1 MSNRTS
7 TAAEDDRPI
16 GGEID
21 LRALGRG
28 LWRRRFWILGPAL
41 VVAVLAFLFVEL
53 TSPYYRATALVLIEN
68 RDQLAPGG
76 GGQAPQLPD
85 EQAVA
90 TQVQLIQSRD
100 LVRQVAAKLD
110 LGRDNEFSVGSGS
123 FLQKLVGLV
132 GLGDVDGDQPVREQ
146 VVDKVARNLS
156 VYPVSGARVI
166 GIEFVST
173 NPDRAANVANGFVE
187 AYFDIQRGAKR
198 DQNRQAVQ
206 YLSEEIERMRDRVS
220 EAEGKV
226 EAFRAKAGL
235 LVGSGGATV
244 TAQQLGEINTQLGA
258 ARTLQGE
265 ARAKADLIRDLMRQG
280 RPAEALDIAN
290 SDVVRALVQQRS
302 QLAAQIASEARTLL
316 SQHPRMRELT
326 AQLSGLD
333 VSIRTEAEKLARAFE
348 NDAKS
353 ASARVAALEGR
364 LEDQKSVAATAN
376 DQDVQLRALDRE
388 ARTQRDLLEQML
400 TRYRETSAREN
411 PDALLADARII
422 TKAAAPSEAYF
433 PKKIPTI
440 VLATLGAFVLALFAA
455 ATAEVFSAAGRRPE
469 DEDTAPPPP
478 AVGETPV
485 FGRLQGAA
493 YQTPPETAPAAAAP
507 PPGATPS
514 RAESIEVA
522 DAALVSALARQLAA
536 MPTSGGALRILATG
550 ARPDVSVD
558 DVATNLARIM
568 SESGR
573 RVVAIDAGGGAP
585 RLGDEAAGPGL
596 AELLEGSATFA
607 QAIHRDRGS
616 RVHIVPRGGAA
627 YASLDAAAQGR
638 LGVVLEAL
646 ALTYDFV
653 LLSAPG
659 GVGAA
664 DAFTPHCEAAI
675 LVSNTGAGD
684 VATVDAHD
692 RLKATGIED
701 VVVLLKRD
709 MGPDDGSR
717 LAA

>member
-7 TAAEDDRPI
+7 TTAEDDRPL

-28 LWRRRFWILGPAL
+28 LWRRRLWIVGPAL
-41 VVAVLAFLFVEL
+41 VVAVLAFLFVEI

-110 LGRDNEFSVGSGS
+110 LGREKEFSAGDGS
-123 FLQKLVGLV
+123 FLQRLVGLV
-132 GLGDVDGDQPVREQ
+132 GLGDADGDQPVREQ

-166 GIEFVST
+166 GVEFVST
-173 NPDRAANVANGFVE
+173 NPDRAASIANGFVD

-206 YLSEEIERMRDRVS
+206 YLSEEIERMRYRVS

-235 LVGSGGATV
+235 LVGSGGTTV
-244 TAQQLGEINTQLGA
+244 TAQQLGEINTQLGS
-258 ARTLQGE
+258 ARTQQGE
-265 ARAKADLIRDLMRQG
+265 ARAKADLIRDLLRQG

-290 SDVVRALVQQRS
+290 SDVVRSLVQQRS
-302 QLAAQIASEARTLL
+302 QLAAQIASEGRTLL

-326 AQLSGLD
+326 AQLAGLD

-348 NDAKS
+348 NEAKS
-353 ASARVAALEGR
+353 AGARVAALEGR
-364 LEDQKSVAATAN
+364 LEDQKTVAATAN

-440 VLATLGAFVLALFAA
+440 VLATLGAFVLARFAA
-455 ATAEVFSAAGRRPE
+455 ATAEIFGAASRRLE
-469 DEDTAPPPP
+469 DEDAAPPPP

-485 FGRLQGAA
+485 FGRLQGTAHA
-493 YQTPPETAPAAAAP
+493 TPADVATPAP
-507 PPGATPS
+507 PPGPTPS

-550 ARPDVSVD
+550 ARPEVSVD
-558 DVATNLARIM
+558 DVASNLARIL

-585 RLGDEAAGPGL
+585 RVGEDAAGPGL
-596 AELLEGSATFA
+596 AELLEGSVTFA

-616 RVHIVPRGGAA
+616 RVHLVPRGGVVYGA
-627 YASLDAAAQGR
+627 LDPAAQGR

-675 LVSNTGAGD
+675 LVSDAGAGD
-684 VATVDAHD
+684 VSTVDAHD
-692 RLKATGIED
+692 RLKAAGIED

-709 MGPDDGSR
+709 SGPDDGSR